1 MAAPATPASHPSVPV
16 MNEPLRTEISLQQPF
31 IERQPI
37 VDRGGDTL
45 GYELYAYPGRAAD
58 GVASNSLAGSAA
70 VLAHLLGN
78 MDGNW
83 LPEGKRVFL
92 NADIALLDDA
102 DFLALLPE
110 GWIVLDLHG
119 EPGGVTEARLAAID
133 ELRRRDIPLSLDG
146 FALAGD
152 SPELLVRA
160 SYIKLATDSENAYLL
175 YEHFDRLKDYP
186 VRKIAKHVANGSE
199 YKFCR
204 DVGFDYFQGY
214 FFTRPEILPER
225 ELSTGLAHLVEVFD
239 LVGQS
244 AAPAAIEQAFKRDP
258 TLVVKLLGYINSAG
272 MSRGRKVTSIVHA
285 IQILGYRQLYRWV
298 ALLLYT
304 AGNAAAPAALMKTVL
319 TRSRFIESAGRRV
332 LPAHEQD
339 NLFMVGMLSMLDVV
353 FGLPLAKALAKLPLP
368 EHLTR
373 AILDYEGN
381 LGMLL
386 ALAEAVE
393 QRRYERV
400 ESQAAALGL
409 SLQDVNTAQLEAL
422 RWAESLTAQ
431 G

>member
-1 MAAPATPASHPSVPV
+1 
-16 MNEPLRTEISLQQPF
+16 MNEPLRKEINVEQAF

-37 VDRGGDTL
+37 IDRQGDTL
-45 GYELYAYPGRAAD
+45 GYELYAYPGRSQD
-58 GVASNSLAGSAA
+58 GIASNSLAGSAA

-102 DFLALLPE
+102 DFLALLPD
-110 GWIVLDLHG
+110 GAIVLDLHG
-119 EPGGVTEARLAAID
+119 APGSVTEAVLTTTDALRL
-133 ELRRRDIPLSLDG
+133 RDIAISLDG
-146 FALAGD
+146 FALAAE

-160 SYIKLATDSENAYLL
+160 AYIKLATDDGNAYAL

-186 VRKIAKHVANGSE
+186 VKKIAKHVGNGSE

-204 DVGFDYFQGY
+204 DIGFDYFQGY

-225 ELSTGLAHLVEVFD
+225 EMNTGLTQLVQVFD
-239 LVGQS
+239 LVGQN
-244 AAPAAIEQAFKRDP
+244 AAPAQIEQAFKRDP

-272 MSRGRKVTSIVHA
+272 MSRGRKVTSIAHA

-319 TRSRFIESAGRRV
+319 TRSRFIESAGKQA
-332 LPAHEQD
+332 LPSHEQD

-353 FGLPLAKALAKLPLP
+353 FGLPLAKALSKLPLP
-368 EHLTR
+368 DHLTR
-373 AILDYEGN
+373 AILEYVGP

-393 QRRYERV
+393 QRHFEHID
-400 ESQAAALGL
+400 SLSTALGL
-409 SLQDVNTAQLEAL
+409 SLQDVNAAQFEAVS
-422 RWAESLTAQ
+422 WAESLTLQ

>member
-1 MAAPATPASHPSVPV
+1 
-16 MNEPLRTEISLQQPF
+16 MNEPLRKEIDIRQPF

-37 VDRGGDTL
+37 VDRNGDTL
-45 GYELYAYPGRAAD
+45 GYELYAYTGPS
-58 GVASNSLAGSAA
+58 SNGTPSYSLEGSAA

-78 MDGNW
+78 MDGSW

-92 NADIALLDDA
+92 NADIALLDDE

-110 GWIVLDLHG
+110 GSVVLDLHG
-119 EPGGVTEARLAAID
+119 PAKSVTEAVLETIDRLR
-133 ELRRRDIPLSLDG
+133 LRDIAISLDG
-146 FALAGD
+146 FSLASE
-152 SPELLVRA
+152 SPELLIRA
-160 SYIKLATDSENAYLL
+160 AYIKLPTDSQNSYAL

-186 VRKIAKHVANGSE
+186 VKKIAKHVADGSQ

-214 FFTRPEILPER
+214 FFTRPEIVPDR
-225 ELSTGLAHLVEVFD
+225 EMNTGLAHLVEVFD
-239 LVGQS
+239 LVGQN
-244 AAPAAIEQAFKRDP
+244 ADPGRIEIAFKRDP

-272 MSRGRKVTSIVHA
+272 MSRGRTVTSIAHA
-285 IQILGYRQLYRWV
+285 IQILGYKQLYRWV

-319 TRSRFIESAGRRV
+319 TRSRFIEEIGKLV
-332 LPAHEQD
+332 MPAHERD

-368 EHLTR
+368 DHMRRT
-373 AILDYEGN
+373 ILGYEGT

-386 ALAEAVE
+386 SLAEAVE
-393 QRRYERV
+393 QGHYEPIG
-400 ESQAAALGL
+400 SLAASLNL
-409 SLQDVNTAQLEAL
+409 DLQDVNLAQFEAVQ
-422 RWAESLTAQ
+422 WAEGLAMKP
-431 G
+431 

>member
-1 MAAPATPASHPSVPV
+1 
-16 MNEPLRTEISLQQPF
+16 MNEPLRSEITLQQPF

-37 VDRGGDTL
+37 IDRSGDTL
-45 GYELYAYPGRAAD
+45 GYELYAYPGRASD
-58 GVASNSLAGSAA
+58 GVASNTLEGSAA

-102 DFLALLPE
+102 DFLALLPD
-110 GWIVLDLHG
+110 GYIVLDLHG
-119 EPGGVTEARLAAID
+119 PTGSVTESVLATIDQLRL
-133 ELRRRDIPLSLDG
+133 RDIVISLDG
-146 FALAGD
+146 FTLAAE

-160 SYIKLATDSENAYLL
+160 TYIKLATDSENAYLL
-175 YEHFDRLKDYP
+175 YQHFDQLKDYP
-186 VRKIAKHVANGSE
+186 VKKIAKHVSNGSE

-204 DVGFDYFQGY
+204 DIGFDYFQGY

-225 ELSTGLAHLVEVFD
+225 EINTGLTHLVEVFD

-244 AAPAAIEQAFKRDP
+244 AEPAKIEHAFKRDP

-272 MSRGRKVTSIVHA
+272 MSRGRKVTSIAHA

-319 TRSRFIESAGRRV
+319 ARSRFIEAAGRLV
-332 LPAHEQD
+332 LPSHEQD

-368 EHLTR
+368 DTMTR
-373 AILDYEGN
+373 AILGYEGT

-386 ALAEAVE
+386 SLAEALE
-393 QRRYERV
+393 QGHYEHID
-400 ESQAAALGL
+400 SLATTLGL
-409 SLQDVNTAQLEAL
+409 SMQDINTAQLDAI
-422 RWAESLTAQ
+422 RWAESLTAK

>member
-1 MAAPATPASHPSVPV
+1 
-16 MNEPLRTEISLQQPF
+16 MNEPLRSEITLQQPF

-37 VDRGGDTL
+37 IDRSGDTL
-45 GYELYAYPGRAAD
+45 GYELYAYPGRADD
-58 GVASNSLAGSAA
+58 GLTSNTLEGSATA
-70 VLAHLLGN
+70 LAHLLGN

-92 NADIALLDDA
+92 NADISLLDDA
-102 DFLALLPE
+102 DFLALLPD
-110 GWIVLDLHG
+110 GYIVLDLHG
-119 EPGGVTEARLAAID
+119 PSGSVNEAGLATIDQLRL
-133 ELRRRDIPLSLDG
+133 RDIVISLDG
-146 FALAGD
+146 FTLAAE
-152 SPELLVRA
+152 SPELLIR
-160 SYIKLATDSENAYLL
+160 STYIKLATDSENAYLL
-175 YEHFDRLKDYP
+175 YGHFDRLKDYP
-186 VRKIAKHVANGSE
+186 VKKIAKHVSNGSE

-204 DVGFDYFQGY
+204 DIGFDYFQGY

-225 ELSTGLAHLVEVFD
+225 EINTGLTHLVEVFD

-244 AAPAAIEQAFKRDP
+244 AEPAKIEQAFKRDP

-272 MSRGRKVTSIVHA
+272 MSRGRKVTSIAHA

-332 LPAHEQD
+332 LPSHEQD

-368 EHLTR
+368 DTMTR
-373 AILDYEGN
+373 AILGYEGT

-386 ALAEAVE
+386 SLAEALE
-393 QRRYERV
+393 QSRYEHIG
-400 ESQAAALGL
+400 SIAAALGL
-409 SLQDVNTAQLEAL
+409 SLQDINTAQLDAI
-422 RWAESLTAQ
+422 RWAESLTVTA
-431 G
+431 

>member
-1 MAAPATPASHPSVPV
+1 
-16 MNEPLRTEISLQQPF
+16 MNEPLRQEITLQQPF

-37 VDRGGDTL
+37 IDRNGDTL
-45 GYELYAYPGRAAD
+45 GYELYAYPGRATD
-58 GVASNSLAGSAA
+58 GIASNSLEGSAA

-78 MDGNW
+78 MDGSW

-92 NADIALLDDA
+92 NAEISLLDDA

-110 GWIVLDLHG
+110 GSIVLDLHG
-119 EPGGVTEARLAAID
+119 PAGSVTPSVID
-133 ELRRRDIPLSLDG
+133 TIDALRRRDIPLSLDG
-146 FALAGD
+146 FGLAGE

-160 SYIKLATDSENAYLL
+160 SYIKLATDSENSYAL
-175 YEHFDRLKDYP
+175 YEHFARLKDYP
-186 VRKIAKHVANGSE
+186 VKKIAKHVADGSQ

-225 ELSTGLAHLVEVFD
+225 ELNTGLAHLVEIFD
-239 LVGQS
+239 LVGQN
-244 AAPAAIEQAFKRDP
+244 ADPARIEIVFKRDP

-272 MSRGRKVTSIVHA
+272 MSRGRKVTSIAHA
-285 IQILGYRQLYRWV
+285 IQLLGYKQLYRWV

-304 AGNAAAPAALMKTVL
+304 AGNGAAPAALMKTVL
-319 TRSRFIESAGRRV
+319 TRSRFIESAGKRV

-368 EHLTR
+368 ESMTR
-373 AILDYEGN
+373 AILGYEGT

-386 ALAEAVE
+386 SLAESVE
-393 QRRYERV
+393 QAHYTHIG
-400 ESQAAALGL
+400 SLSASLGL
-409 SLQDVNTAQLEAL
+409 ELQDVNQAQFEAVQ
-422 RWAESLTAQ
+422 WAESLSTK

>member
-1 MAAPATPASHPSVPV
+1 VSD
-16 MNEPLRTEISLQQPF
+16 QPF

-37 VDRGGDTL
+37 VGRNGDTL

-58 GVASNSLAGSAA
+58 GVPSYSMEGSAA

-78 MDGNW
+78 MDGSW
-83 LPEGKRVFL
+83 LPEGKRVFI

-110 GWIVLDLHG
+110 GTVVLDLHG
-119 EPGGVTEARLAAID
+119 PAGSITEAILETIDQLRL
-133 ELRRRDIPLSLDG
+133 RDIEISVDG
-146 FALAGD
+146 FTMT
-152 SPELLVRA
+152 SNRPELLVRA
-160 SYIKLATDSENAYLL
+160 TYIKLATDQQNSYAL
-175 YEHFDRLKDYP
+175 YEQFSQLKDYP
-186 VRKIAKHVANGSE
+186 VKKIAKHVSNGSE

-204 DVGFDYFQGY
+204 DIGFDYFQGY

-225 ELSTGLAHLVEVFD
+225 EMNTGLAQLVEVFD
-239 LVGQS
+239 LVGQN
-244 AAPAAIEQAFKRDP
+244 ADPARIEAAFKRDP

-272 MSRGRKVTSIVHA
+272 MSRGRKVTSIAHA
-285 IQILGYRQLYRWV
+285 IQILGYKQLYRWV

-319 TRSRFIESAGRRV
+319 TRSRFIESAGKHV

-368 EHLTR
+368 DYMPRT
-373 AILDYEGN
+373 ILDREGR
-381 LGMLL
+381 LGALL
-386 ALAEAVE
+386 SLAEAVE
-393 QRRYERV
+393 NGSFEHID
-400 ESQAAALGL
+400 SLATSLGL
-409 SLQDVNTAQLEAL
+409 DLQHVNQAQFEAVQ
-422 RWAESLTAQ
+422 WAEGLTLKV
-431 G
+431 

>member
-1 MAAPATPASHPSVPV
+1 
-16 MNEPLRTEISLQQPF
+16 MNEPLRQEITQQQPF

-37 VDRGGDTL
+37 IDRGGDTL
-45 GYELYAYPGRAAD
+45 GYELYAYPGRASD
-58 GVASNSLAGSAA
+58 GVASNSLEGSAA

-78 MDGNW
+78 MDGSW

-102 DFLALLPE
+102 DFLALLPD
-110 GWIVLDLHG
+110 GYIVLDLHG
-119 EPGGVTEARLAAID
+119 AAGSVTEATLATID
-133 ELRRRDIPLSLDG
+133 ELRRRDIAISLDG

-152 SPELLVRA
+152 SPHLGPELLVRA
-160 SYIKLATDSENAYLL
+160 AYIKLATDSENSYLL

-186 VRKIAKHVANGSE
+186 VKKIAKHVANGSE

-204 DVGFDYFQGY
+204 DIGFDYFQGY

-225 ELSTGLAHLVEVFD
+225 EMNTGLAHLVEVFD
-239 LVGQS
+239 LVGQN
-244 AAPAAIEQAFKRDP
+244 AEPAKIEQAFKRDP

-272 MSRGRKVTSIVHA
+272 MSRGRKVTSIAHA
-285 IQILGYRQLYRWV
+285 IHILGYKQLYRWV

-319 TRSRFIESAGRRV
+319 TRSRFIEAAGRRV

-368 EHLTR
+368 EHLTQ
-373 AILDYEGN
+373 AILGYEGT

-386 ALAEAVE
+386 WLAEALE
-393 QRRYERV
+393 QRNYERI
-400 ESQAAALGL
+400 ESLSSALGL
-409 SLQDVNTAQLEAL
+409 SLQDVNIAQLDAV
-422 RWAESLTAQ
+422 RWAETLTAQ

>member
-1 MAAPATPASHPSVPV
+1 
-16 MNEPLRTEISLQQPF
+16 MNEPLRSEITLQQPF

-37 VDRGGDTL
+37 IDRSGDTL
-45 GYELYAYPGRAAD
+45 GYELYAYPGRASD
-58 GVASNSLAGSAA
+58 GVASNTLEGSAA

-102 DFLALLPE
+102 DFLALLPD
-110 GWIVLDLHG
+110 GYIVLDLHG
-119 EPGGVTEARLAAID
+119 PTGSVTEAVVATIDQLRL
-133 ELRRRDIPLSLDG
+133 RDIVISLDG
-146 FALAGD
+146 FTLAAE

-160 SYIKLATDSENAYLL
+160 TYIKLATDSENAYLL
-175 YEHFDRLKDYP
+175 YQHFDQLKDYP
-186 VRKIAKHVANGSE
+186 VKKIAKHVSNGSE

-204 DVGFDYFQGY
+204 DIGFDYFQGY

-225 ELSTGLAHLVEVFD
+225 EINTGLTHLVEVFD

-244 AAPAAIEQAFKRDP
+244 AEPAKIEHAFKRDP

-272 MSRGRKVTSIVHA
+272 MSRGRKVTSIAHA

-319 TRSRFIESAGRRV
+319 ARSRFIEAAGRLV
-332 LPAHEQD
+332 LPSHEQD

-368 EHLTR
+368 DTMTR
-373 AILDYEGN
+373 AILGYEGT

-386 ALAEAVE
+386 SLAEALE
-393 QRRYERV
+393 QGHYEHID
-400 ESQAAALGL
+400 SLATTLGL
-409 SLQDVNTAQLEAL
+409 SMQDINTAQLDAI
-422 RWAESLTAQ
+422 RWAESLTAK

>member
-1 MAAPATPASHPSVPV
+1 
-16 MNEPLRTEISLQQPF
+16 MNEPLRTEITLQQPF

-58 GVASNSLAGSAA
+58 GVASNSLEGSAA

-102 DFLALLPE
+102 DFMALLPE

-119 EPGGVTEARLAAID
+119 EPGGVTETRLAAID
-133 ELRRRDIPLSLDG
+133 ELRRRDIPISLDG

-186 VRKIAKHVANGSE
+186 VKKIAKHVANGSE

-225 ELSTGLAHLVEVFD
+225 ELSTGLANLVEVFD
-239 LVGQS
+239 LVGKN
-244 AAPAAIEQAFKRDP
+244 AEPAAIEQAFKRDP

-353 FGLPLAKALAKLPLP
+353 FGLPLARALAKLPLP
-368 EHLTR
+368 ELLTR

-386 ALAEAVE
+386 ALAEAIE
-393 QRRYERV
+393 QRHYERV
-400 ESQAAALGL
+400 ESLAAALGL

-422 RWAESLTAQ
+422 RWAEGLTAQ

>member
-1 MAAPATPASHPSVPV
+1 MNAPHSP
-16 MNEPLRTEISLQQPF
+16 EISSQQAL

-37 VDRGGDTL
+37 IDRNGDTL
-45 GYELYAYPGRAAD
+45 GYELYAYPGRAED
-58 GVASNSLAGSAA
+58 GTPSNSLEGSAA

-78 MDGNW
+78 MDGSW

-110 GWIVLDLHG
+110 GLIVLDLHG
-119 EPGGVTEARLAAID
+119 APGAVTEAALTTID
-133 ELRRRDIPLSLDG
+133 ELRRRDIAISLDG
-146 FALAGD
+146 FDLAGE
-152 SPELLVRA
+152 SEELLVRA
-160 SYIKLATDSENAYLL
+160 TYIKLATDSENSYAL
-175 YEHFDRLKDYP
+175 YGHFDRLKDYP
-186 VRKIAKHVANGSE
+186 VKKIAKHVGNGSE

-225 ELSTGLAHLVEVFD
+225 ELNTGLANLVEVFD
-239 LVGQS
+239 LVGQG
-244 AAPAAIEQAFKRDP
+244 AEPGKIEQAFKRDP

-272 MSRGRKVTSIVHA
+272 MSRGRKVTSIAHA
-285 IQILGYRQLYRWV
+285 IQILGYKQLYRWV

-368 EHLTR
+368 DHLTR
-373 AILDYEGN
+373 AILGYEGQV
-381 LGMLL
+381 GMLL
-386 ALAEAVE
+386 SLAEALE
-393 QRRYERV
+393 QRRYEHI
-400 ESQAAALGL
+400 ESLANALGL
-409 SLQDVNTAQLEAL
+409 TLQDVNVAQLEAI
-422 RWAESLTAQ
+422 RWAESLTTN

>member
-1 MAAPATPASHPSVPV
+1 
-16 MNEPLRTEISLQQPF
+16 MNEPLRPEITLQQPF

-37 VDRGGDTL
+37 IDRDGDTL
-45 GYELYAYPGRAAD
+45 GYELFAYPGRAGD
-58 GVASNSLAGSAA
+58 GVASNSLEGSAA

-92 NADIALLDDA
+92 NADIALLDDV
-102 DFLALLPE
+102 DFLALLPD
-110 GWIVLDLHG
+110 GHIVLDLHG
-119 EPGGVTEARLAAID
+119 PAGSVNEAVLATIDQLRL
-133 ELRRRDIPLSLDG
+133 RDIAISLDG
-146 FALAGD
+146 FTLAAE

-160 SYIKLATDSENAYLL
+160 TYIKLATDSENAYLL

-186 VRKIAKHVANGSE
+186 VKKIAKHVSNGSE

-204 DVGFDYFQGY
+204 DIGFDYFQGY

-225 ELSTGLAHLVEVFD
+225 EINTGLTHLVEVFD

-244 AAPAAIEQAFKRDP
+244 AEPAKIELVFKRDP

-272 MSRGRKVTSIVHA
+272 MSRGRKVTSIAHA

-319 TRSRFIESAGRRV
+319 TRSRFIETTGRQA
-332 LPAHEQD
+332 LPCHEQD

-368 EHLTR
+368 DHLMR
-373 AILDYEGN
+373 AILDYEGK

-386 ALAEAVE
+386 SLAEALE
-393 QRRYERV
+393 QRRYEHI
-400 ESQAAALGL
+400 ESLAAELGL
-409 SLQDVNTAQLEAL
+409 SLQDVNAAQFDAV
-422 RWAESLTAQ
+422 RWAENLTAKS
-431 G
+431 

>member
-1 MAAPATPASHPSVPV
+1 
-16 MNEPLRTEISLQQPF
+16 MNEPLRQEITLQQPF

-37 VDRGGDTL
+37 IDRGGDTL
-45 GYELYAYPGRAAD
+45 GYELYAYPGRAND
-58 GVASNSLAGSAA
+58 GVASNTLEGSAA

-92 NADIALLDDA
+92 NADIVLLDDA
-102 DFLALLPE
+102 DFLALLPD
-110 GWIVLDLHG
+110 GHIVLDLHG
-119 EPGGVTEARLAAID
+119 PADSINETVLTTIDQLRL
-133 ELRRRDIPLSLDG
+133 RDISISLDG
-146 FALAGD
+146 FTLAAE

-160 SYIKLATDSENAYLL
+160 AYIKLATDSENAYLL

-186 VRKIAKHVANGSE
+186 VKKIAKHVSNGSE

-204 DVGFDYFQGY
+204 DIGFDYFQGY

-225 ELSTGLAHLVEVFD
+225 EINTGLAHLVEVFD
-239 LVGQS
+239 LVGQN
-244 AAPAAIEQAFKRDP
+244 ADPAEIEIAFKRDP
-258 TLVVKLLGYINSAG
+258 TLVIKLLGYINSAG
-272 MSRGRKVTSIVHA
+272 MSRGRKVTSIAHA

-304 AGNAAAPAALMKTVL
+304 AGNATAPAALMKTVL
-319 TRSRFIESAGRRV
+319 TRSRFIESIGHRV
-332 LPAHEQD
+332 LPSHEQD

-368 EHLTR
+368 EPLTR
-373 AILDYEGN
+373 AILGYEGAV
-381 LGMLL
+381 GMLL
-386 ALAEAVE
+386 SLAEAVE
-393 QRRYERV
+393 QRQLTHI
-400 ESQAAALGL
+400 ESIGARLGL
-409 SLQDVNTAQLEAL
+409 ALRDINTAQLDAI
-422 RWAESLTAQ
+422 RWAESLTIK

>member
-1 MAAPATPASHPSVPV
+1 
-16 MNEPLRTEISLQQPF
+16 MNEPLRKEITFDQPF

-45 GYELYAYPGRAAD
+45 GYELYAYPGRASD
-58 GVASNSLAGSAA
+58 GIASNALTGSAA

-78 MDGNW
+78 MDGSW

-92 NADIALLDDA
+92 NAEIALLDDA
-102 DFLALLPE
+102 DFLSLLPE
-110 GWIVLDLHG
+110 GLIVLDLHG
-119 EPGGVTEARLAAID
+119 RPGEVTEARIQTVD
-133 ELRRRDIPLSLDG
+133 ELRRRDIPISLDG

-152 SPELLVRA
+152 AGLGAELLVRA
-160 SYIKLATDSENAYLL
+160 AYIKLATDEANSYAL

-186 VRKIAKHVANGSE
+186 VKKIAKHVGDGSQ

-204 DVGFDYFQGY
+204 DIGFDYFQGY

-225 ELSTGLAHLVEVFD
+225 EMNTGMANLIEVFD

-244 AAPAAIEQAFKRDP
+244 APPARIEQAFKRDP

-272 MSRGRKVTSIVHA
+272 MSRGRKITSIAHA

-319 TRSRFIESAGRRV
+319 ARSRFIETAGKRA
-332 LPAHEQD
+332 LPAHEHD

-368 EHLTR
+368 EPLLR
-373 AILDYEGN
+373 AILDYAGP
-381 LGMLL
+381 LGALL
-386 ALAEAVE
+386 SLAEALE
-393 QRRYERV
+393 QRRYEAI
-400 ESQAAALGL
+400 ESLAASLGL
-409 SLQDVNTAQLEAL
+409 SLQDVNAAQLDAV
-422 RWAESLTAQ
+422 RWAESLSMK